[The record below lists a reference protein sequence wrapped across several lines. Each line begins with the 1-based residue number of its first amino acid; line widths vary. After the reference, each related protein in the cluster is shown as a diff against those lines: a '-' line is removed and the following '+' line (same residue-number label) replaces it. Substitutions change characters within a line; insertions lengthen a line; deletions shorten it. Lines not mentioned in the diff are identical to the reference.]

1 MQKLLNRLWPWT
13 TLLPHLKER
22 NSFPWLYPN
31 ISLRPAALGKPQ
43 TPFVFTEPKQ
53 LHAEK
58 VGVPARDEVL
68 RGRDT
73 DPKLKNPHPAFP
85 LTRSE
90 NSRADNLSVP
100 LVPYEATG
108 NCPSPVESSSFRN
121 PAVALAL
128 ALTPTHTLPSSPAP
142 AAPGK
147 TGREPWSPHGAGW
160 TPSQGKNHSL
170 LCYSHHNTETSARRT
185 TRSLANT
192 TSKLLSHNRLTVFQ
206 PFQADQPGVRSRLAF
221 TSLSLVF
228 FFHSFWSRQD

>member
-73 DPKLKNPHPAFP
+73 DPKLKNPHPASP

-108 NCPSPVESSSFRN
+108 NSPSPVESSSFRN
-121 PAVALAL
+121 PALAPRTQP
-128 ALTPTHTLPSSPAP
+128 APAGAHTHSHTHPPTHTLPSSPAP
-142 AAPGK
+142 AASGE
-147 TGREPWSPHGAGW
+147 TGREPWSPQGAGCN
-160 TPSQGKNHSL
+160 TFPRQEPLALLLLPPQHRDMGQENDLVPCQHHLKAPLPQPSHSISTL
-170 LCYSHHNTETSARRT
+170 SGRPARC
-185 TRSLANT
+185 
-192 TSKLLSHNRLTVFQ
+192 
-206 PFQADQPGVRSRLAF
+206 
-221 TSLSLVF
+221 
-228 FFHSFWSRQD
+228 